1 MSQSSIMKKASA
13 SDYISI
19 KRQTAIFT
27 GKNKNNMVIQADAK
41 CCSDNPP
48 TTICKVRTS
57 TNYEI
62 LNDFYNGQKYK
73 IQYCKK

>member
-13 SDYISI
+13 SDYIAI

-41 CCSDNPP
+41 CCSATPP
-48 TTICKVRTS
+48 TTVCKVRTS
-57 TNYEI
+57 KNYEI
-62 LNDFYNGQKYK
+62 LNDFYNGQKYIK
-73 IQYCKK
+73 EYCPP